1 MVDHLLSGG
10 ALLGGVNDIIR
21 ALPSAPHPSLP
32 VGARLLS
39 FVEAWSAITQDSWAL
54 SILRKGYR
62 IPFAR
67 EPPLSLS
74 PILFPVAHQHLNHLR
89 EEVQILLEK
98 KAVEIVRDTSSPG
111 FYSRIFL
118 VKKKTGRYRLIID
131 LSSLN
136 KMMKVDHFQ
145 METAASIRRAIP
157 PGAWAVS
164 IDLMDA
170 YLHIPIHPAS
180 RKYLRFSVEGTIYQ
194 FRALPFG
201 ISTAPFVFT
210 NLMEIVAG
218 HIRSLG
224 PNIHQYFDDWL
235 VHRLSQESLLS
246 DLSLAWEIITSLGLI
261 PNPLKSDLVPSQ
273 DFVYVGMRFLTH
285 IGIVRVPEERVNK
298 ILVLLFRVLQAQF
311 ITVLEF
317 LSMLGSLNAAADLIQ
332 LGRLHMRP
340 LQFHLLANWK
350 PHRDSLVQSI
360 PISHS
365 CRVAI
370 KWWMNPSIYVAGI
383 PLVIPTPDFHLFSDA
398 SHSGWGA
405 HLEPLG
411 LEVQGLWDIASQD
424 LHINNLELR
433 AVFLAFQHFQ
443 SHIYNSCV
451 MVASDNS
458 SVVAYLK
465 KQGGTH
471 SPSLC
476 MLVWDLLY
484 WCHHRNIHIQV
495 RHIPG
500 KLNVLADS
508 LSRPD
513 RILPTEWSL
522 DREIAHQIFSLWGTP
537 QLDLFATRLNHLLP
551 LFVSP
556 VPDHRACAVDAMSLE
571 WKNLFAYAFPPFKL
585 VPLVLNKIR
594 DSNSRFILIAPC
606 WPQRSWFS
614 VILSL
619 IIDFPR
625 ELPVHRGLVSQHQGK
640 VLHQNPAM
648 LHLHAWKLSG
658 VKSEVDTFLNSL
670 PSVSLNP
677 AESLRSRS
685 TLRGGRYSRIGV
697 CKGKLILSIP
707 L

>member
-1 MVDHLLSGG
+1 MDHLLSGG

-62 IPFAR
+62 IPFAK

-98 KAVEIVRDTSSPG
+98 RAVEIVRDTTSPG

-118 VKKKTGRYRLIID
+118 VKKKTGRFRLIID

-180 RKYLRFSVEGTIYQ
+180 RKYLRFSLEGTIYQ

-298 ILVLLFRVLQAQF
+298 ILVLLFRVLQVQF
-311 ITVLEF
+311 ITAREF

-332 LGRLHMRP
+332 LGRLHNYETSSVPSSGQLETSPRQFGPIYSNIPFMSCSNQMVDESFHLCGWNSPCYTNPRFPSVFRCQPFGLGRTFRTPRSRGSGTVGYCFPRP
-340 LQFHLLANWK
+340 SHQQFGVTSSFPSTPTFSESHLQFMRDGSIRQFISSGLPQEARGDPLSISVHASLGSSLLVSSSEYSHSSQAYSREIECFGRQPVSPRPNS
-350 PHRDSLVQSI
+350 PHRMVSRSGDSSPNFQSLGYSSDRSFRHQI
-360 PISHS
+360 KPSSAPVCFSSTGQQGLCSGCYVTRMEKPIRIRISSIQTCSPGSKQDKGFQQSVHSHS
-365 CRVAI
+365 
-370 KWWMNPSIYVAGI
+370 P
-383 PLVIPTPDFHLFSDA
+383 
-398 SHSGWGA
+398 
-405 HLEPLG
+405 
-411 LEVQGLWDIASQD
+411 
-424 LHINNLELR
+424 
-433 AVFLAFQHFQ
+433 
-443 SHIYNSCV
+443 
-451 MVASDNS
+451 
-458 SVVAYLK
+458 
-465 KQGGTH
+465 
-471 SPSLC
+471 
-476 MLVWDLLY
+476 
-484 WCHHRNIHIQV
+484 
-495 RHIPG
+495 
-500 KLNVLADS
+500 VLAS
-508 LSRPD
+508 EELV
-513 RILPTEWSL
+513 
-522 DREIAHQIFSLWGTP
+522 FSH
-537 QLDLFATRLNHLLP
+537 FESHNR
-551 LFVSP
+551 
-556 VPDHRACAVDAMSLE
+556 
-571 WKNLFAYAFPPFKL
+571 
-585 VPLVLNKIR
+585 
-594 DSNSRFILIAPC
+594 
-606 WPQRSWFS
+606 
-614 VILSL
+614 
-619 IIDFPR
+619 
-625 ELPVHRGLVSQHQGK
+625 LPVHRGLVSQHQGK